1 MSRSPRRAGTG
12 PLLALVAWTTYV
24 WSTRIANA
32 ANDTTASAG
41 SKAFSIGLSLTFVAF
56 AVAGLVVLVRS
67 WARPLRSVEAGVLK
81 AFAAWTVVVWA
92 VRVPMILADGHSVGF
107 KAVHAVL
114 GLISVGLAVWV
125 WRTARPLAA
134 STSGPAS
141 GSADQESLGAG
152 SPG

>member
-12 PLLALVAWTTYV
+12 PLLALVVWTAYV
-24 WSTRIANA
+24 WSTRINNA
-32 ANDTTASAG
+32 ASDPTLGAG
-41 SKAFSIGLSLTFVAF
+41 SKALSIGLSIIFVAV
-56 AVAGLVVLVRS
+56 AVAGLVVLARS
-67 WARPLRSVEAGVLK
+67 WSRPLRSPEAMVLRV
-81 AFAAWTVVVWA
+81 FTGGTVVVWA

-125 WRTARPLAA
+125 WRTI
-134 STSGPAS
+134 GPAPAGQA
-141 GSADQESLGAG
+141 GSVDQESLGAG